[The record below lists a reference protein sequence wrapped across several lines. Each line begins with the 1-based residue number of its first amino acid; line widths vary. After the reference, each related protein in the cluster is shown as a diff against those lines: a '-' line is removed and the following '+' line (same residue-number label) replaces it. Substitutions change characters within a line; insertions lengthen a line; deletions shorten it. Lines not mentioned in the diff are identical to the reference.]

1 MRLIQTKNYKIAA
14 NEYGDLS
21 SKKLCILLPGRLDTK
36 DYINFVS
43 HGELL
48 SKKGYYVIAID
59 PPFTWESPG
68 DINNYCT
75 SEYLRAVNELISELG
90 DRNTLLL
97 GHSRGGATA
106 MLASENPNVEAVVL
120 VNAAYGYPS
129 LPTEDEI
136 VDGYLTE
143 FRDLPPGDKR
153 TEEKIEFKLPVNYFT
168 DGSKYNPA
176 DAFKKFR
183 GPKLL
188 FHSTNDE
195 FCSVSSVRKV
205 YEELSKPK
213 MFLEIGKTHDY
224 RLYPEVIKEVN
235 NVIVKFID
243 ETVGNNEKN

>member
-1 MRLIQTKNYKIAA
+1 MRLIQTKNYTIAA
-14 NEYGDLS
+14 NEYGEFR

-48 SKKGYYVIAID
+48 SKKGYYVVAID
-59 PPFTWESPG
+59 PPFTWDSPG

-75 SEYLRAVNELISELG
+75 SEYLRAVNELISEMG
-90 DRNTLLL
+90 DRKTLLL

-106 MLASENPNVEAVVL
+106 MLASENPNVEAVIL

-129 LPTEDEI
+129 PPTEDEI
-136 VDGYLTE
+136 VDGYLPE

-153 TEEKIEFKLPVNYFT
+153 TDEKIEFKLPINYFI

-176 DAFKKFR
+176 DTLKKFQ

-188 FHSTNDE
+188 FHSTDDE
-195 FCSVSSVRKV
+195 FSSVASVRKV
-205 YEELSKPK
+205 YEELSGPK
-213 MFLEIGKTHDY
+213 MFIEIAKTHDY

-235 NVIVKFID
+235 SVLNKFID
-243 ETVGNNEKN
+243 EMVDNYERN